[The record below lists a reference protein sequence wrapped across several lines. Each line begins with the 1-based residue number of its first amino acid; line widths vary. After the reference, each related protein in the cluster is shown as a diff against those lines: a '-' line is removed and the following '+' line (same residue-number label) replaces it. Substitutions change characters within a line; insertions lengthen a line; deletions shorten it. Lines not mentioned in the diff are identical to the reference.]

1 MIVSNIKYKE
11 DLMFNIN
18 GLSNDEVKEARKKYG
33 NNSISGK
40 SKNTFFGTKEEYLQS
55 ELGKRF
61 TMLEGGTV

>member
-40 SKNTFFGTKEEYLQS
+40 SKNTFWGLFIES
-55 ELGKRF
+55 LGDPIIKI
-61 TMLEGGTV
+61 LLILI